1 MARSTVLAAMSAV
14 VCGKRSL
21 FEEIHPP
28 IPKRLR
34 CGGGTSPVRFPSL
47 RSGSPVS
54 SCEVGSPT
62 LSDPA
67 DQLSQLRNL
76 FPDMDGQL
84 IEKVLESSGNNLDSA
99 IRSLNELRLSS
110 DAGGN
115 DLNFSNEN
123 SATSLTHGQEG
134 AGTQAAAMNAV
145 DAGKVNQ
152 GQSEGSEW
160 VELFVRE
167 MLSAANLD
175 DAKDRAT
182 RALEAFE
189 KTVLSR
195 SASVFEEFQ
204 KENAVLKEQIQNL
217 IRENH
222 ILKRAVTIQHERQ
235 AEHENCTQEMQRL
248 KQLIAQYQEQVRT
261 LELNNYALNLHLRK
275 AQEGSSMP
283 GRFHPDVF

>member
-1 MARSTVLAAMSAV
+1 MSAV

-21 FEEIHPP
+21 FDEIHPP

-34 CGGGTSPVRFPSL
+34 CGGGTSPVRFTSL
-47 RSGSPVS
+47 RSGSPVA
-54 SCEVGSPT
+54 SCEAGSPSLPD
-62 LSDPA
+62 LS
-67 DQLSQLRNL
+67 DQLSHLRNL
-76 FPDMDGQL
+76 FPEMDGQL

-110 DAGGN
+110 DVVRST
-115 DLNFSNEN
+115 LNFPNEN
-123 SATSLTHGQEG
+123 TATNLTLDQEG
-134 AGTQAAAMNAV
+134 AATQSAVLNAV
-145 DAGKVNQ
+145 EVDKVNQ
-152 GQSEGSEW
+152 RQSEGSEW
-160 VELFVRE
+160 ADLFVRE

-195 SASVFEEFQ
+195 SGSVFEEFQ
-204 KENAVLKEQIQNL
+204 KENAVLKEQIHNL

-235 AEHENCTQEMQRL
+235 AEHENCPQEMQRL

-261 LELNNYALNLHLRK
+261 LELNNYALNLHLRQ

>member
-1 MARSTVLAAMSAV
+1 MSAV

-34 CGGGTSPVRFPSL
+34 CGGGSSPVRFPSL
-47 RSGSPVS
+47 RTGSPPA
-54 SCEVGSPT
+54 SCEAGSPQNI
-62 LSDPA
+62 SDPA
-67 DQLSQLRNL
+67 DQLSQLRSL

-84 IEKVLESSGNNLDSA
+84 IEKVLESSGSNLDSA

-110 DAGGN
+110 DAGGSSMG
-115 DLNFSNEN
+115 FPNEN
-123 SATSLTHGQEG
+123 IAISPPLTLLQEDVEKLNQEG
-134 AGTQAAAMNAV
+134 SST
-145 DAGKVNQ
+145 
-152 GQSEGSEW
+152 SEGSEW
-160 VELFVRE
+160 AELFVRE
-167 MLSAANLD
+167 MLSASNLD

-195 SASVFEEFQ
+195 SGSVLQEFQ
-204 KENAVLKEQIQNL
+204 KENTVLKEQIQSL
-217 IRENH
+217 VRENH

-235 AEHENCTQEMQRL
+235 AEHENCPQEMQRL

-275 AQEGSSMP
+275 AQEGTSMP

>member
-1 MARSTVLAAMSAV
+1 MTRFTLVAAMSAV

-34 CGGGTSPVRFPSL
+34 CGGGSSPVRFSSL
-47 RSGSPVS
+47 RSGSPVAAFEAS
-54 SCEVGSPT
+54 SP
-62 LSDPA
+62 LNISDPS
-67 DQLSQLRNL
+67 DQLSQLRTL
-76 FPDMDGQL
+76 FPDMDGQVL
-84 IEKVLESSGNNLDSA
+84 EKVLESSGYNLDSA

-110 DAGGN
+110 DAGGSSI
-115 DLNFSNEN
+115 NFPSETIAI
-123 SATSLTHGQEG
+123 SASLTLLQGDAEKLSQE
-134 AGTQAAAMNAV
+134 ACSTA
-145 DAGKVNQ
+145 
-152 GQSEGSEW
+152 EGNEW

-167 MLSAANLD
+167 MLSASNLD

-182 RALEAFE
+182 KALEAFE
-189 KTVLSR
+189 TTVLAR
-195 SASVFEEFQ
+195 SGSALQEFQ
-204 KENAVLKEQIQNL
+204 KENAVLKEQIQSL
-217 IRENH
+217 VRESH

-235 AEHENCTQEMQRL
+235 AEHENCPQEMQRL

-275 AQEGSSMP
+275 AQEGTSMP